1 MGITSSTGT
10 FKKPRNSAQP
20 AYMGI
25 GRSEGIVPGKTASSY
40 RKNAS
45 PQSHLS
51 GMNGEE
57 TKQGKKLGP
66 GDMGK

>member
-1 MGITSSTGT
+1 
-10 FKKPRNSAQP
+10 
-20 AYMGI
+20 MGI